1 MAHIYSLTATMQ
13 MIPFTTQKYQ
23 KELVS
28 LTTQQMCLQ
37 FSAQLFHNLL
47 SKLYLNDVNFNI
59 NTRTDIQNMV
69 QLIKNS
75 FEQLLDGNNWMDP
88 VTKKVAKEKLTAIH
102 PNVVAPDI
110 VFDDER
116 LEKDNAEVCYSNL
129 TKL

>member
-1 MAHIYSLTATMQ
+1 MQ

-88 VTKKVAKEKLTAIH
+88 VTKKVVKEKLLAIQS
-102 PNVVAPDI
+102 NVAAPDI

-116 LEKDNAEVCYSNL
+116 LEKDNAEVCFEIL
-129 TKL
+129 QF